1 MKDFVLVQ
9 KGSEEEFIARSK
21 ELGWEGVVLLY
32 KYVKKEVLPKIE
44 CVETGWF
51 LDSEVSTDF
60 SGVPIVVALGT
71 KFTRLPKGVTHV
83 VGNEFEGEKDFIHQR
98 RSGLNHVFLNEF
110 KGKVLFSFAALQA
123 EFSKPTTGQFIGRMM
138 QNSCL
143 TEFSVVSLASSVESM
158 RALGDVKAFSRILE
172 RKNL

>member
-9 KGSEEEFIARSK
+9 KGLEEEFIARSK

-32 KYVKKEVLPKIE
+32 KYAKKEVLPKFE
-44 CVETGWF
+44 GVETGWF
-51 LDSEVSTDF
+51 LDSEVSNDF
-60 SGVPIVVALGT
+60 SGVVVVALGT
-71 KFTRLPKGVTHV
+71 KFSRLPKGVTHV

-110 KGKVLFSFAALQA
+110 KGKVLFSFSGLQNA
-123 EFSKPTTGQFIGRMM
+123 EHSFRASVVGRMM

-143 TEFSVVSLASSVESM
+143 TEFSVVSLASSVSQM